1 MTQDAA
7 MSHHPAP
14 LRHQVSLAEATFGIT
29 GGPLAWFVQLCAGYA
44 LATWPCFPSD
54 HRMLIPQS
62 GYAWSFPLMVALL
75 IAGVVVALAA
85 FGVSWRTYAR
95 TRDEAG
101 GNHRHLIEVGAGRT
115 RFLALWGMLLGAG
128 FAVATSLTAI
138 AFLLVP
144 RCDG

>member
-1 MTQDAA
+1 MTQPTTL
-7 MSHHPAP
+7 SQHPAP
-14 LRHQVSLAEATFGIT
+14 LRHQLSLGEALFSLF

-44 LATWPCFPSD
+44 LATWPCFPED
-54 HRMLIPQS
+54 QRTLLPAA
-62 GYAWSFPLMVALL
+62 GYAWSLPAMVALL
-75 IAGVVVALAA
+75 IAGVLVALVA
-85 FGVSWRTYAR
+85 FGVSWRAYAR

-101 GNHRHLIEVGAGRT
+101 GDHRHLIEVGAGRT

-144 RCDG
+144 RCNG

>member
-1 MTQDAA
+1 
-7 MSHHPAP
+7 
-14 LRHQVSLAEATFGIT
+14 LRHQLSIGEALFGVF

-44 LATWPCFPSD
+44 LATWPCFPLD
-54 HRMLIPQS
+54 HRLLIPQG

-75 IAGVVVALAA
+75 VAGVVVALAA

-95 TRDEAG
+95 TRNEG
-101 GNHRHLIEVGAGRT
+101 GGDDRHLIEVGAGRA

-128 FAVATSLTAI
+128 FAVATSLTAV

-144 RCDG
+144 RCNG

>member
-1 MTQDAA
+1 MTQQTAL
-7 MSHHPAP
+7 SQHPAP
-14 LRHQVSLAEATFGIT
+14 LRHQLSIGEALFGVF

-44 LATWPCFPSD
+44 LATQPCRS
-54 HRMLIPQS
+54 QS
-62 GYAWSFPLMVALL
+62 SYAGSFPVMVALL
-75 IAGVVVALAA
+75 IAAVLVALAA

-95 TRDEAG
+95 TRDETG
-101 GNHRHLIEVGAGRT
+101 GDHRHLMEVGAGRT

>member
-7 MSHHPAP
+7 LSHHPAP
-14 LRHQVSLAEATFGIT
+14 LRHQVSPVEAIFAVTA
-29 GGPLAWFVQLCAGYA
+29 GPLAWFVQLCAGYA
-44 LATWPCFPSD
+44 LATWPCFPQD
-54 HRMLIPQS
+54 HRTSMPQS

-75 IAGVVVALAA
+75 IAGVLIALMA

-95 TRDEAG
+95 TRHEAG
-101 GNHRHLIEVGAGRT
+101 GDDRHLIEVGAGRT

-128 FAVATSLTAI
+128 FAVVTGLTAI

>member
-7 MSHHPAP
+7 VGHHPAP
-14 LRHQVSLAEATFGIT
+14 LRHRVSLVEAAFSVLA
-29 GGPLAWFVQLCAGYA
+29 GPLAWFVQLCAGYA
-44 LATWPCFPSD
+44 LATWPCFPED
-54 HRMLIPQS
+54 HRTLIPQS
-62 GYAWSFPLMVALL
+62 GYLWSFPLMVALL
-75 IAGVVVALAA
+75 IAGVLVALGA
-85 FGVSWRTYAR
+85 FAVSWRTYAR

-101 GNHRHLIEVGAGRT
+101 GDHQHLIEVGVGRT

>member
-1 MTQDAA
+1 MTLFA
-7 MSHHPAP
+7 
-14 LRHQVSLAEATFGIT
+14 LA

-44 LATWPCFPSD
+44 LATWPCFPAD
-54 HRMLIPQS
+54 HRRLVPQN
-62 GYAWSFPLMVALL
+62 GYTWTFPLMVALL
-75 IAGVVVALAA
+75 IAGVVVALLA

-95 TRDEAG
+95 TRDETG
-101 GNHRHLIEVGAGRT
+101 GDDGRT

-128 FAVATSLTAI
+128 FAVATSLTAV